1 MMVHTLLTYNDGFRW
16 IQTGK
21 VSFKGYILD
30 YGGKFMTGKAAAR
43 TFEDVESLEQLSDLL
58 SRLDGAWSVLIR
70 TRAGLLVG
78 VDPMRMFP
86 LFFTKSGKQWQIA
99 DSAEALLKYVPDSEI
114 NHRVLPEFLS
124 AGFVMGKD
132 TLVTG
137 ICKTNAAEALLFGSG
152 EKPARH
158 TWSYFLPEH
167 FSTQT
172 APVLKK
178 ELKGLLQDLSGRLV
192 ESLQGRTAIVP
203 LSGGYDSR
211 LIACMLKMQ
220 GYEKVVCMTYGRP
233 NREARIS
240 RRVAEQ
246 LGYRWEFVDY
256 SDIPAEGITRDPM
269 FLAWTSYA
277 GNLSSMPY
285 LQDYFA
291 VKTLKEKKLI
301 PDDSIF
307 LPGHTGDYIAGSY
320 TEKTVRFRGR
330 RMGKA
335 RRLLNGYFRFFHLKK
350 EQKAMI
356 IQRLEEWFADY
367 QPPDVA
373 TDRRYDV
380 FTEDWD
386 LKEKFSLFV
395 FNSAGVFPFF
405 GYEFRLPLW
414 DGQFRRFFREI
425 PFDLRSH
432 KKLYNQV
439 LEENYF
445 IPMGVYYNREEICET
460 PANLKVQ
467 RIKDALQPL
476 IPAGLK
482 HKRMAERDYLCYECF
497 TLPMK
502 KSLERSGGEVPQR
515 INSFNAIITH
525 WYADRIRNFISG
537 QKSVS
542 YQPAPRR
549 E

>member
-1 MMVHTLLTYNDGFRW
+1 MMVHTILTYNNGFRW
-16 IQTGK
+16 IQTEK
-21 VSFKGYILD
+21 VSFKGYILEP
-30 YGGKFMTGKAAAR
+30 GGKCLTGREAAR
-43 TFEDVESLEQLSDLL
+43 TFEDVESMAQLSDLL
-58 SRLDGAWSVLIR
+58 SRIDGAFSVLIR
-70 TRAGLLVG
+70 TTAGLLVG

-86 LFFTKSGKQWQIA
+86 LFYTKSGRQWQIA
-99 DSAEALLKYVPDSEI
+99 DSAEALLQHVPDAEI
-114 NHRVLPEFLS
+114 NPGVLPEFLS

-137 ICKTNAAEALLFGSG
+137 ICKTNAAEVLQFGSG
-152 EKPARH
+152 EKPDRH

-167 FSTQT
+167 FRTQT
-172 APVLKK
+172 VPVLKK

-240 RRVAEQ
+240 RWVAEQ

-256 SDIPAEGITRDPM
+256 SGIPAEGLTMDPL
-269 FLAWTSYA
+269 FLDWTAYT

-285 LQDYFA
+285 LQEYFA

-301 PDDSIF
+301 PENSIF

-320 TEKTVRFRGR
+320 TEKTVRFRGG
-330 RMGKA
+330 RMSKA
-335 RRLLNGYFRFFHLKK
+335 RRLLNGYFMFFPLKK
-350 EQKAMI
+350 EQREMI
-356 IQRLEEWFADY
+356 IQRLGEWFADY
-367 QPPDVA
+367 HPPAAA
-373 TDRRYDV
+373 TDGRYDV

-414 DGQFRRFFREI
+414 DRQFRSFFREI
-425 PFDLRSH
+425 PFELRSH
-432 KKLYNQV
+432 KKLYDQV
-439 LEENYF
+439 LEQNYF
-445 IPMGVYYNREEICET
+445 IPMGVYYNSEEIRET
-460 PANLKVQ
+460 PANLNAQ
-467 RIKDALQPL
+467 RIRDVLQPL

-482 HKRMAERDYLCYECF
+482 HKRMADRDYLCYERF

-502 KSLERSGGEVPQR
+502 KALEQSGADVPGK

-525 WYADRIRNFISG
+525 WYAERIRNMTAG
-537 QKSVS
+537 QNP
-542 YQPAPRR
+542 Q
-549 E
+549 

>member
-1 MMVHTLLTYNDGFRW
+1 MMVQTMLTYNNGFGW

-21 VSFKGYILD
+21 VSFKGYFLD
-30 YGGKFMTGKAAAR
+30 SDGKFMTGKAAAR
-43 TFEDVESLEQLSDLL
+43 QFESVESMAQLSNLL
-58 SRLDGAWSVLIR
+58 SRIDGAWSVLIR

-86 LFFTKSGKQWQIA
+86 LFYARSGKQWTIS
-99 DSAEALLKYVPDSEI
+99 DSAEALLSHVPEPDL
-114 NHRVLPEFLS
+114 NARVLPEFLS

-137 ICKTNAAEALLFGSG
+137 ICKTNAAEILLFGSD
-152 EKPARH
+152 EKPTRQ
-158 TWSYFLPEH
+158 TFSYFLPKH
-167 FSTQT
+167 FSGKT
-172 APVLKK
+172 AAALK
-178 ELKGLLQDLSGRLV
+178 EDLQDLLQDLSGRMV
-192 ESLQGRTAIVP
+192 QSLQGRTAVVP

-233 NREARIS
+233 NKEARIS
-240 RRVAEQ
+240 RQVAKQ
-246 LGYRWEFVDY
+246 LGYHWEFVNY
-256 SDIPAEGITRDPM
+256 SDIPAEGLTMDPL
-269 FLAWTSYA
+269 FLAWTGYS

-320 TEKTVRFRGR
+320 TEKTIRIR
-330 RMGKA
+330 RSRMH
-335 RRLLNGYFRFFHLKK
+335 RTQRLLNGYFKFCPLQKK
-350 EQKAMI
+350 QKAI
-356 IQRLEEWFADY
+356 IIDRLKEWFADY
-367 QPPDVA
+367 RPPDVA

-395 FNSAGVFPFF
+395 FNSAEVFPFF

-414 DGQFRRFFREI
+414 DRQFRGFFREL
-425 PFDLRSH
+425 PFELRSH
-432 KKLYNQV
+432 KKLYDEV

-445 IPMGVYYNREEICET
+445 IPLGVYYNREEIRET
-460 PANLKVQ
+460 PVNLKLQ
-467 RIKDALQPL
+467 RAKDFLQPL
-476 IPAGLK
+476 IPAGIR
-482 HKRMAERDYLCYECF
+482 HKRMAERDYLCYGRF

-502 KSLERSGGEVPQR
+502 ESMEQKGADLPHRL
-515 INSFNAIITH
+515 NSFNAVITH
-525 WYADRIRNFISG
+525 WYADRIRNMISG
-537 QKSVS
+537 QK
-542 YQPAPRR
+542 PFG
-549 E
+549 